1 MDNNQEIETPEDITA
16 IPSDA
21 KPATAEGPSV
31 DVLARQEL
39 ESVRQQHMAALAREA
54 LLKRQLEEVA
64 KQVVATGDQVQVL
77 SRILGVAPS
86 LQ

>member
-1 MDNNQEIETPEDITA
+1 MDKKEIETPEDIVA

-21 KPATAEGPSV
+21 KPATAEGPGV

-54 LLKRQLEEVA
+54 MLKRQLEEAA

>member
-1 MDNNQEIETPEDITA
+1 MDNKEIETPEDIAA
-16 IPSDA
+16 IPDA
-21 KPATAEGPSV
+21 GEPATAEGPSV

-39 ESVRQQHMAALAREA
+39 ESVRQQHLAALAREA
-54 LLKRQLEEVA
+54 LLKRQLEEAA

-77 SRILGVAPS
+77 SRIP

>member
-1 MDNNQEIETPEDITA
+1 MDNKEIETQEDIA
-16 IPSDA
+16 VIPDDCN
-21 KPATAEGPSV
+21 PATAEGPSV

-54 LLKRQLEEVA
+54 MLKRQLEEAA